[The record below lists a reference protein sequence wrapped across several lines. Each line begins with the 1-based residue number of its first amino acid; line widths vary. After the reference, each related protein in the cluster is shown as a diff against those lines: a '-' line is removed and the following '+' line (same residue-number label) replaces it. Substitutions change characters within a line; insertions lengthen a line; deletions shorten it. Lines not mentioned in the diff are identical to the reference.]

1 VSTFWWSYP
10 DAMPDYQLPEEKDP
24 VTELID
30 DYAFLG
36 IEGADYADHL
46 QRQLQDMGV
55 LQPAGDV
62 LGTILGT
69 TLTPVPELPFGTFA
83 GRNKG
88 ACGFEEKTVG
98 YVTPPLH
105 GVWASAPYFHNGSV
119 PDVWGVLKPD
129 DRPKV
134 WRRQRTT
141 TPVHFNQFETR
152 LSGDSGG
159 YDFDKLGWKHDV
171 ITCGDGGS
179 GIPYYSCQPEQD
191 LPAELNWIKDTLAG
205 GLLWPT
211 WLVPPPL
218 DTQGLEAR
226 MIFNTNYYSKK
237 NRGHEWTRV
246 LTDQERHALLEYLK
260 TL

>member
-1 VSTFWWSYP
+1 
-10 DAMPDYQLPEEKDP
+10 
-24 VTELID
+24 
-30 DYAFLG
+30 
-36 IEGADYADHL
+36 
-46 QRQLQDMGV
+46 
-55 LQPAGDV
+55 
-62 LGTILGT
+62 
-69 TLTPVPELPFGTFA
+69 
-83 GRNKG
+83 
-88 ACGFEEKTVG
+88 
-98 YVTPPLH
+98 
-105 GVWASAPYFHNGSV
+105 
-119 PDVWGVLKPD
+119 
-129 DRPKV
+129 
-134 WRRQRTT
+134 
-141 TPVHFNQFETR
+141 VHFNQFETR